1 MGKLTSVTTTTTVE
15 LVYKLSKPLTIQL
28 EFTKYVYD
36 SIVIHLKDL
45 ETVNGKPSLPTVFAY
60 VNITVDQDTYRLY
73 KSISIPVGFNLLM
86 RNIRKY
92 SVYEYQ
98 SILNCVSEQYYI
110 LTKQRFDPSKIDES
124 GNIIIPLP
132 ET

>member
-1 MGKLTSVTTTTTVE
+1 MGNLASVTTTTTVE

-28 EFTKYVYD
+28 EFAKYVYD
-36 SIVIHLKDL
+36 GIVIHLKDL

-86 RNIRKY
+86 RNIREY

-124 GNIIIPLP
+124 GNIIIPLL

>member
-36 SIVIHLKDL
+36 GIVIHLKDL
-45 ETVNGKPSLPTVFAY
+45 ETINGKPSLPTVFAY

-124 GNIIIPLP
+124 GNIIIPLL

>member
-45 ETVNGKPSLPTVFAY
+45 ETINGKPSLPTVFAY